1 MHRTPARLF
10 KLWALLLLSAAAMS
24 AQTGGQQALRS
35 LALPRPAAFSID
47 YFQGYRLVTVKS
59 AWPGSKDSY
68 SYLLVDRGSAKPAA
82 TVFAK
87 ARRIETPVRRVISF
101 STSYLPA
108 ISAIG
113 EAASIVGLDSAAYVY
128 DPSIRARAAAKTL
141 AELSPNGMPDLER
154 IVALSPDAVFT
165 YGVGSEWDTHPKL
178 IEAGLPVILDGE
190 WNEADPLARAEWAIF
205 IAAFYNK
212 EDAALAH
219 YREVEKRYLDLKAR
233 AAAARTPA
241 PKVLNNGPFQG
252 TWYVSGG
259 ESFMARLLSD
269 SGARYLWADSK
280 GTGGLALT
288 VEAAYQRALGATV
301 WLNPAY
307 GMRKITDVV
316 ALDTRF
322 ASLPVITSGN
332 VWNNDRRV
340 SEAGGND
347 YFESAVT
354 RPDEVLRDLV
364 AIFHPELLPNHSF
377 TWYQKLDR

>member
-1 MHRTPARLF
+1 M
-10 KLWALLLLSAAAMS
+10 
-24 AQTGGQQALRS
+24 
-35 LALPRPAAFSID
+35 
-47 YFQGYRLVTVKS
+47 
-59 AWPGSKDSY
+59 
-68 SYLLVDRGSAKPAA
+68 
-82 TVFAK
+82 
-87 ARRIETPVRRVISF
+87 
-101 STSYLPA
+101 
-108 ISAIG
+108 
-113 EAASIVGLDSAAYVY
+113 
-128 DPSIRARAAAKTL
+128 
-141 AELSPNGMPDLER
+141 
-154 IVALSPDAVFT
+154 
-165 YGVGSEWDTHPKL
+165 
-178 IEAGLPVILDGE
+178 DGE

-205 IAAFYNK
+205 IAAFYSK

-219 YREVEKRYLDLKAR
+219 YRELEKRYLDLKAR
-233 AAAARTPA
+233 AAAAKTPA

-259 ESFMARLLSD
+259 ESFMARLLAD
-269 SGARYLWADSK
+269 SGSSYLWADTK

-316 ALDTRF
+316 ALDSRF
-322 ASLPVITSGN
+322 AALPVLSSGN

-354 RPDEVLRDLV
+354 RPDEVLSDLV